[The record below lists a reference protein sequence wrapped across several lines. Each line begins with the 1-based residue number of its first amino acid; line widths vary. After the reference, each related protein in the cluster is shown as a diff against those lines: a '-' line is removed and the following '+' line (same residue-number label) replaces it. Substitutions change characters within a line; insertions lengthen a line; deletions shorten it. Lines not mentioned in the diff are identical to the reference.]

1 MSKCCYNADLLQVLQ
16 KLMINSNDLVINHVG
31 DFTIN
36 VNKMILREGTSTRRT
51 EWNSLASWKALSRT
65 VRKSRNKN
73 FIKSKKVLEVGE
85 MSAVEETENS
95 PKEQERKDNSTDDD
109 DGDN

>member
-36 VNKMILREGTSTRRT
+36 VNKMILREGTSTSTRRA
-51 EWNSLASWKALSRT
+51 EWNSRAS
-65 VRKSRNKN
+65 
-73 FIKSKKVLEVGE
+73 
-85 MSAVEETENS
+85 
-95 PKEQERKDNSTDDD
+95 
-109 DGDN
+109 